1 MIETCCVCLLQTAY
15 KQAANGFSMADADD
29 GQEPNAAGP
38 PQQVRTFKK
47 KRKDERVRPAYSSYV
62 LYLMERRDH
71 VANSNPT
78 LPLIEVPE
86 AFCFAHS
93 LPSPPPYHW

>member
-1 MIETCCVCLLQTAY
+1 
-15 KQAANGFSMADADD
+15 MADADD

-86 AFCFAHS
+86 ALLLCS
-93 LPSPPPYHW
+93 LPPLSPSLSLVVLRS